1 MREHCPP
8 LPSVSLIYVQLL
20 TRLQHERR
28 VLLLAQLNLD
38 SFTMTSISSASD
50 EHHTNKVI
58 ELDAPYALDHQIK
71 ELLSHFVWFTITY
84 PF

>member
-1 MREHCPP
+1 MPRKSGIASLPGNSQTHSMREPRPP

-28 VLLLAQLNLD
+28 VLLLAQLSLD
-38 SFTMTSISSASD
+38 SFTMASISSASD

-58 ELDAPYALDHQIK
+58 ELDAPYALDH
-71 ELLSHFVWFTITY
+71 
-84 PF
+84 